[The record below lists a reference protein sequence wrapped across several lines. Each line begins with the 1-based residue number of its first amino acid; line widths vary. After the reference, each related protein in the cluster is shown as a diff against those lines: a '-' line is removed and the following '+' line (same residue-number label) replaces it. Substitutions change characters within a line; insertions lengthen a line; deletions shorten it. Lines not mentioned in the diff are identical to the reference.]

1 VYRQTLLQED
11 IMANITRFDPFTSNI
26 DDLFKGLFLRPVR
39 FDMEGAPQLQIKL
52 DVKKSDGAY
61 SVTAELPGV
70 NKEDIQ
76 VNVEGNV
83 VSIAAEVKKESE
95 EKKGEEVI
103 RSERY
108 YGRLERSFA
117 LESDVDESKVD
128 AKYENGVLKLKLPLK
143 ASSKTR
149 RITVS

>member
-1 VYRQTLLQED
+1 
-11 IMANITRFDPFTSNI
+11 MAGLTRFDPFLPSNI
-26 DDLFKGLFLRPVR
+26 DDLFKGLFVRPVR

-61 SVTAELPGV
+61 NVTAELPGV
-70 NKEDIQ
+70 KKEDIN
-76 VNVEGNV
+76 VNVDG
-83 VSIAAEVKKESE
+83 SIVTISAEVKKESE

-108 YGRLERSFA
+108 YGKIERSFA
-117 LESDVDESKVD
+117 LESDVDEGKVD
-128 AKYENGVLKLKLPLK
+128 AKYEDGVLKLKLPLK
-143 ASSKTR
+143 ATSKAK

>member
-1 VYRQTLLQED
+1 
-11 IMANITRFDPFTSNI
+11 MANITRFDPFASNI

-39 FDMEGAPQLQIKL
+39 FDIEGAPQLQIKL

-61 SVTAELPGV
+61 NVTAELPGV

-143 ASSKTR
+143 ASSKTK

>member
-1 VYRQTLLQED
+1 
-11 IMANITRFDPFTSNI
+11 MANITRFDPFASNI

-83 VSIAAEVKKESE
+83 VSIAAEVRKESE

-117 LESDVDESKVD
+117 LESDVDESKVA
-128 AKYENGVLKLKLPLK
+128 AKYAHGVLKLKLPLK
-143 ASSKTR
+143 ASSKTK

>member
-1 VYRQTLLQED
+1 
-11 IMANITRFDPFTSNI
+11 MANLTRYDPFATNI

-39 FDMEGAPQLQIKL
+39 FDIEGAPQLQIKL
-52 DVKKSDGAY
+52 DVKKSNGAY
-61 SVTAELPGV
+61 SVTADLPGV
-70 NKEDIQ
+70 KKEDIQ
-76 VNVEGNV
+76 VNVDGNV

-117 LESDVDESKVD
+117 LEADVDESKVD
-128 AKYENGVLKLKLPLK
+128 AKYENGVLKLTLPLK
-143 ASSKTR
+143 ASSKTK
-149 RITVS
+149 RIAVS